1 MHNEN
6 AIGNVGGMQNAN
18 INYSKANGSWNHTKV
33 VNEMEW
39 ISPFKAFKPHVGKK
53 AANNR
58 WNREG
63 VSNVTLPIPHV
74 K

>member
-6 AIGNVGGMQNAN
+6 AIGNVRGMQNAN
-18 INYSKANGSWNHTKV
+18 ANYSKANGSWNHTKV

-39 ISPFKAFKPHVGKK
+39 ISLSKAFKPHVGKK

-58 WNREG
+58 
-63 VSNVTLPIPHV
+63 
-74 K
+74 